1 LYILRRTKD
10 KKLWAP
16 TVKLLCVTTKG
27 IKLIVTNTKTT
38 DNVVIELYNKFSLIA
53 KKIVVLRVFKDKR
66 TFGDWV
72 DADLPQPTLIV
83 ENYDGYFIGWAINGQ
98 IKTKEQKNFYKDLVL
113 RLKKTF
119 LKRTDLVRVE
129 NSSVWALQYA
139 LDNGYVETHRKSYE
153 MKTLASFCE
162 SLKKIEEEEKKLQNQ
177 TTQEELA
184 IYAGTYEKSEDALFD
199 FIRHKAYDYKRI
211 NMINKVETELDDL
224 KHYCIEIAKLGYS
237 VIGGK
242 GISTAIAKAKNIAE
256 WTYYN
261 YTAKRKDRRK
271 YKTKK
276 ELERLKMSREENIK
290 KIHQLRKEQ
299 TKEKIYN
306 AIKELKEK
314 NEKITIRKVA
324 EVAEVNK
331 NTANKYIKQ
340 AKDEGII

>member
-1 LYILRRTKD
+1 MS
-10 KKLWAP
+10 
-16 TVKLLCVTTKG
+16 
-27 IKLIVTNTKTT
+27 VTNTKTN
-38 DNVVIELYNKFSLIA
+38 DNVVIKLYNKFSLIA
-53 KKIVVLRVFKDKR
+53 KKIIVLRIFKDKKI
-66 TFGDWV
+66 FNDWL
-72 DADLPQPTLIV
+72 DAELPQPTLIA

-98 IKTKEQKNFYKDLVL
+98 IKTKEQKNFYKDLAL
-113 RLKKTF
+113 RLKKTL
-119 LKRTDLVRVE
+119 LKRTNLVRVE

-139 LDNGYVETHRKSYE
+139 LDGGYVETHRKSYE
-153 MKTLASFCE
+153 MKTLASYCI
-162 SLKKIEEEEKKLQNQ
+162 SLTAKEEEEKKLQNQ
-177 TTQEELA
+177 TTKEELA
-184 IYAGTYEKSEDALFD
+184 IYAETYEKSEDALFD

-211 NMINKVETELDDL
+211 NMINGVETELEDL
-224 KHYCIEIAKLGYS
+224 KNYCIAIAELGYS
-237 VIGGK
+237 IIGGK

-276 ELERLKMSREENIK
+276 ELERLKMSRKENIK

-306 AIKELKEK
+306 AIKKLKEK

-324 EVAEVNK
+324 ELANVNK

-340 AKDEGII
+340 AREEGII